1 MLTAEC
7 VKTFFFP
14 SGSLC
19 VCVCGF
25 AGGGGCCLIPL
36 KEINERTTNR
46 EGGDRWRDEREKAAR
61 EGAEGLKGY
70 SIGR

>member
-1 MLTAEC
+1 M
-7 VKTFFFP
+7 
-14 SGSLC
+14 C
-19 VCVCGF
+19 VCVWIC
-25 AGGGGCCLIPL
+25 GGGGCCLIPL

>member
-19 VCVCGF
+19 VCVCVDLR
-25 AGGGGCCLIPL
+25 GGCCLIPL

>member
-1 MLTAEC
+1 M
-7 VKTFFFP
+7 
-14 SGSLC
+14 C